1 MVLSYFGASGIRKI
15 CKEGKYKKFL
25 KFSGRILEMF
35 LKSYI
40 LRTQFVHILY
50 LVNGNHSFTLFPFY
64 LINIFITKL
73 LEEKPSRK
81 GWLLFMCSKKCLQV
95 IRQIICR
102 LCKNLIMT
110 LSVLEWCLSGR
121 FFEQKM
127 LKKP

>member
-1 MVLSYFGASGIRKI
+1 MVAPYFDAFGIRKA
-15 CKEGKYKKFL
+15 CKEEKSKKNLNFL
-25 KFSGRILEMF
+25 ERILEMF

-81 GWLLFMCSKKCLQV
+81 GWLLFMCKKV
-95 IRQIICR
+95 DYR
-102 LCKNLIMT
+102 
-110 LSVLEWCLSGR
+110 VSGESCTG
-121 FFEQKM
+121 FVYV
-127 LKKP
+127 